1 MQRIF
6 NHFPFVKQKDAMQ
19 CGIASLSMICQYY
32 GKKYS
37 INYLSEL
44 CHATTEGVSML
55 GISET
60 ATNLGLIALTAYV
73 SPEDMLRKDVP
84 LPAILHWKQNH
95 FVVLYKIKHKYFYIA
110 DPGKGLIKYS
120 YDEFI
125 DNWTSTTVND
135 KEKGVA
141 MFIETTPNFYE
152 KSDIIDNNSRSYKFL
167 IHYISAYKKLFTQII
182 LGLLLGC
189 LLQLIMPFLTQAI
202 VDIGIKHNDIGFI
215 WLVLLGELM
224 IVTGR
229 TATDFIRRWLLLHI
243 SMRINIS
250 LVSDF
255 FIKLLKLPMSF
266 FDTKLMGDLL
276 QRIGDHSRVQ
286 NFLTGQVLNVVFT
299 ILSFI
304 IFGVV
309 LFIYNK
315 IIFCVFVAGSFIYGL
330 WISSFLRRR
339 KVLDYEIFEQQA
351 INQNKTYQFI
361 TSMQEIK
368 LQDCEQRRRW
378 EWEDTQADLFGVQM
392 KSLKLQQMQE
402 AGSIFINE
410 VKNILITVF
419 AATAVINGQITLG
432 AMLAIQYIVGQLNS
446 PVEQFMSFIYSL
458 QDVKISLERIN
469 EIHEGKNEES
479 NENQAKAFDAEKS
492 ISIENIDFKYDPHAL
507 KKTLDGVSFNIPEG
521 KVTAIVG
528 ASGSGKTTLIKLM
541 LGYYRVMAG
550 SISIAGRNINEYNLK
565 WWRRHC
571 GVVMQDGV
579 VFSESIARNIAV
591 DDGEIDV
598 ERLEQAAKIA
608 NIHSYVM
615 ELPLKYNTIIG
626 RDGVGLSQGQK
637 QRILIARAV
646 YKNPD
651 FIFLDEATNA
661 LDAKNERAIVENLDE
676 FYKGRTV
683 VVVAHRLSTVKN
695 ADQIIVID
703 KGKVIEVGNHTSL
716 IERKG
721 AYYNLVKN
729 QLELGS

>member
-1 MQRIF
+1 MKFVRQR
-6 NHFPFVKQKDAMQ
+6 DSMQ
-19 CGIASLSMICQYY
+19 CGASCLKMICDEYK
-32 GKKYS
+32 GSYS
-37 INYLSEL
+37 YEELSEL
-44 CHATTEGVSML
+44 CSVTSEGVSML
-55 GISET
+55 GIYQV
-60 ATNLGLIALTAYV
+60 AKQIGFI
-73 SPEDMLRKDVP
+73 PECRRISSKQLVDSL
-84 LPAILHWKQNH
+84 LPCILHWNQKH
-95 FVVLYKIKHKYFYIA
+95 FVVLYKHDKKGEFYIA
-110 DPGKGLIKYS
+110 DPSKGLVKYQKE
-120 YDEFI
+120 EFEKHWLSTEI
-125 DNWTSTTVND
+125 DGESN
-135 KEKGVA
+135 GLA
-141 MFIETTPNFYE
+141 MFLKPTDSFYNKKTETKTVERRSFNF
-152 KSDIIDNNSRSYKFL
+152 
-167 IHYISAYKKLFTQII
+167 LFGYVLLYRKYFIQII

-202 VDIGIKHNDIGFI
+202 VDIGIKYNDIGLI

-286 NFLTGQVLNVVFT
+286 NFLTGQILNVIFT
-299 ILSFI
+299 FLSFI

-309 LFIYNK
+309 LFFYNK
-315 IIFCVFVAGSFIYGL
+315 IIFGVFIVGSVIYGL

-368 LQDCEQRRRW
+368 LQDCELRRRW

-392 KSLKLQQMQE
+392 KSLKLQQTQE

-479 NENQAKAFDAEKS
+479 KENQAKSFKGCS
-492 ISIENIDFKYDPHAL
+492 IN
-507 KKTLDGVSFNIPEG
+507 
-521 KVTAIVG
+521 
-528 ASGSGKTTLIKLM
+528 
-541 LGYYRVMAG
+541 
-550 SISIAGRNINEYNLK
+550 
-565 WWRRHC
+565 
-571 GVVMQDGV
+571 
-579 VFSESIARNIAV
+579 
-591 DDGEIDV
+591 
-598 ERLEQAAKIA
+598 
-608 NIHSYVM
+608 
-615 ELPLKYNTIIG
+615 
-626 RDGVGLSQGQK
+626 
-637 QRILIARAV
+637 
-646 YKNPD
+646 
-651 FIFLDEATNA
+651 
-661 LDAKNERAIVENLDE
+661 
-676 FYKGRTV
+676 
-683 VVVAHRLSTVKN
+683 
-695 ADQIIVID
+695 
-703 KGKVIEVGNHTSL
+703 
-716 IERKG
+716 
-721 AYYNLVKN
+721 
-729 QLELGS
+729 